1 MGPDAKRNT
10 GIEKGDEFVVRK
22 DPADTFISGYDTEES
37 RASGV
42 SAAGYNTLLQE
53 KNNIYNYTLTPQ
65 QPVDEESFEFSTHF
79 KSAFVFIIAT
89 LDKQLKPILTFAA
102 FLKRDLKPRDKI
114 RSAMSIKSFT
124 NICSYTCP

>member
-1 MGPDAKRNT
+1 MSEMFRDCSISSAKLSVLLRVLLC
-10 GIEKGDEFVVRK
+10 GVDGGDEE
-22 DPADTFISGYDTEES
+22 P
-37 RASGV
+37 
-42 SAAGYNTLLQE
+42 
-53 KNNIYNYTLTPQ
+53 
-65 QPVDEESFEFSTHF
+65 FEFSTHF

-124 NICSYTCP
+124 NICTDTCPATNKLVCQNTFFFGALNLVANFDNFKRKCFRFHNK